1 MLRDWGLIGT
11 NKALDVK
18 KNDKIEMVK
27 VAVVKKMDNGDVE
40 YKVLNDM
47 DTDMRWLKW
56 SIIFMFVAV
65 LCPFFLKNIGV
76 ISVYIV
82 AGLLAA
88 IGIGIL
94 VCLALRSHS
103 LGKAE
108 EKLVINIINN
118 VVARDAEARKVKM
131 LKVKF
136 CSDTLDSYG
145 TIDEEYVL
153 ALLDNETVLKYPIRQ
168 LNKKDERYN
177 HKLIVSKGG
186 MCENDEQKK
195 HVSRKSLISKVV
207 SSSLFISVI
216 SWGIIA
222 FILGF
227 GVGLMYLIALFLH
240 NSENLIFLFI
250 FFIGLLAFVP
260 LYEFAEKKLPHN
272 WFCNGIRYVLSVP
285 LCILSL
291 SKLVMPS
298 LTIMVTVFLMF
309 AYSFLPVYGV
319 VSLIESVGY
328 NITMEGKL
336 FILLTIPLIIATHCS
351 DYIRGFILKRT
362 PFCEN
367 DHHYHLF
374 MRELVKFVYTKE
386 NLNFIVYASYFLF
399 LFISTFKNIQ
409 SGDFLLNEEID
420 MVVAKSFLV
429 FIACTNML
437 DKKKS
442 SNLEGSALLALFVK
456 MMIAHDDE
464 EWRKKRKQHQLK
476 D

>member
-1 MLRDWGLIGT
+1 
-11 NKALDVK
+11 
-18 KNDKIEMVK
+18 MVK
-27 VAVVKKMDNGDVE
+27 VAVVKKKDNGDVE

-56 SIIFMFVAV
+56 SIIFIFVAV
-65 LCPFFLKNIGV
+65 LCPLFLKNISV

-88 IGIGIL
+88 IGIGIF

-136 CSDTLDSYG
+136 CSDCLDSYG

-168 LNKKDERYN
+168 LKRKNERYN
-177 HKLIVSKGG
+177 HKLVVRKCEV
-186 MCENDEQKK
+186 CENDEQKK
-195 HVSRKSLISKVV
+195 HILRKSMISKVAGSPLFV
-207 SSSLFISVI
+207 SLMTWIV
-216 SWGIIA
+216 IA

-227 GVGLMYLIALFLH
+227 GVGFMYLFIKYVHGVEDVILLFVSIL
-240 NSENLIFLFI
+240 
-250 FFIGLLAFVP
+250 GLLAFVP
-260 LYEFAEKKLPHN
+260 LYVLADKRLPHN
-272 WFCNGIRYVLSVP
+272 HFCDGIRNLLRIP
-285 LCILSL
+285 LGILSL
-291 SKLVMPS
+291 TKLMMPF
-298 LTIMVTVFLMF
+298 LTIMVIMVLMF
-309 AYSFLPVYGV
+309 AYSFLPVFGIVYLV
-319 VSLIESVGY
+319 EFAGY

-336 FILLTIPLIIATHCS
+336 FLLLTIPLILATHCS
-351 DYIRGFILKRT
+351 DYIRGLILRMS
-362 PFCEN
+362 PFRDN

-374 MRELVKFVYTKE
+374 MRELVRFVYTKG

-409 SGDFLLNEEID
+409 SGESLLSEDID

-437 DKKKS
+437 DRKKS
-442 SNLEGSALLALFVK
+442 SNLVGGALLTLFIK
-456 MMIAHDDE
+456 MMIAHDDA
-464 EWRKKRKQHQLK
+464 EWRMKRKKHQLE